1 MTELD
6 LWGPR
11 VAWPNHFDSGEVIVV
26 PPFAFAKSRTHCIAI
41 ELDSKTVTGS
51 VELDDL
57 DPVLSFAADCH
68 SGSGGGGGVVFL
80 TAHRSSLIRVY
91 HGAALEQAL
100 VFKSNHNG
108 PVISMHCS
116 VTERRLLTVGVAKDV
131 CLKVWDIEAN
141 TCLKSIRPLAA
152 RPTALA
158 LAKGGGLVCLG
169 NVEGRVQVYEAA
181 SEYKITTLTKHVS
194 PVAALKAHGDLLVS
208 AGRDEIVVLWD
219 LKALAALKVIPT
231 FESVES
237 IVFSA
242 ADGSS
247 FLTGG
252 SKGKLRL
259 WNSESGKELD
269 SARFAEWSLDGVNIG
284 SLAMDKSD
292 NVHFVQDDLLLSR
305 PGKSIMS
312 LNRNEINDMALV
324 KEKFLVVAGNS
335 SILKVY
341 QLPQRSEDEES
352 EAVLGRPEL
361 SAFQTDHEDA
371 IVHLSSWIGGDTGKF
386 ISVGKENHIN
396 VWRLK
401 GRDNLKLLHTC
412 AGHSAK
418 ITAVKMVG
426 SVVSSSDEHGIL
438 KVWLVP
444 DKKSKEGDNKKLSAL
459 KTVIAHQKEV
469 CCLDACAD
477 KQLLVSGSLDKSA
490 KVFNLQ
496 TLDQVAVLSG
506 HRRGVSA
513 VKISA
518 FERIMATGCQ
528 DSTIKLWE
536 LNGFTCFKTLE
547 GQQSHVL
554 SLSFS
559 ALNMLHSTGN
569 DGVHYVWNIHA
580 SAPKVG
586 AFEGH
591 DGQIWSALSRGPKEI
606 ITAGTDGKIVFW
618 TSNADAIA
626 ARKEEETRLKV
637 QNDQTLQNCILKGK
651 TEKALKLALKMS
663 RPKVAHNLLIAAHE
677 AGNLGQLLDSV
688 DVKLAPKL
696 LDYVLQ
702 WNANSRFYVVA
713 QFVQRHYLSKNLD
726 LQAFGC
732 TREKALKLMAYNEK
746 HAARLAKLNSRF
758 AIVDL
763 LLRD

>member
-1 MTELD
+1 MTDLD

-11 VAWPNHFDSGEVIVV
+11 VAWPNHFDAGEILVV

-57 DPVLSFAADCH
+57 DPVLSLAADCH
-68 SGSGGGGGVVFL
+68 SEGGGDGGGVVFL

-91 HGAALEQAL
+91 HGAALEQVL

-116 VTERRLLTVGVAKDV
+116 VTERRLLTVGVAKDI

-141 TCLKSIRPLAA
+141 TCLKSVRPLAA
-152 RPTALA
+152 RPTAMA
-158 LAKGGGLVCLG
+158 LAKEGGLVCLG
-169 NVEGRVQVYEAA
+169 NVEGQIQVYEAA
-181 SEYKITTLTKHVS
+181 ADYKAAVLTKHVS
-194 PVAALKAHGDLLVS
+194 PVATLRALGDLLVS
-208 AGRDEIVVLWD
+208 AGRDEILVLWD
-219 LKALAALKVIPT
+219 LKGLAALKVIPT
-231 FESVES
+231 FESVECV
-237 IVFSA
+237 VFFA
-242 ADGSS
+242 ADGSRS

-259 WNSESGKELD
+259 WDSKSGKELD
-269 SARFAEWSLDGVNIG
+269 SSRFAEWSLDGAAID
-284 SLAMDKSD
+284 SLEVDKD
-292 NVHFVQDDLLLSR
+292 GGVHFVQEDVLFSR
-305 PGKSIMS
+305 PGNSVMS
-312 LNRNEINDMALV
+312 LNRNEINDIALV
-324 KEKFLVVAGNS
+324 RETFLVVAGNS

-341 QLPQRSEDEES
+341 HAPLALKTDAEGSAAS
-352 EAVLGRPEL
+352 GRQEL

-371 IVHLSSWIGGDTGKF
+371 IVHLSSWGDTNKF
-386 ISVGKENHIN
+386 ISAGKENRIN

-401 GRDNLKLLHTC
+401 GGSDLKLLHTC

-418 ITAVKMVG
+418 ITAIKMVG

-444 DKKSKEGDNKKLSAL
+444 EKRTAKEDTKLAAL

-477 KQLLVSGSLDKSA
+477 KQLLASGSLDKTA
-490 KVFNLQ
+490 KIYNLQ
-496 TLDQVAVLSG
+496 TLEQVGVVSG

-513 VKISA
+513 IRISPH
-518 FERIMATGCQ
+518 ERIMATGCQ

-554 SLSFS
+554 SLTFS
-559 ALNMLHSTGN
+559 ALNVLHSTGN

-591 DGQIWSALSRGPKEI
+591 DGQIWSALSRGPDEV

-618 TSNADAIA
+618 RNNADAIA
-626 ARKEEETRLKV
+626 ARREEENRLKV
-637 QNDQTLQNCILKGK
+637 QDDQTLQNCILKGK
-651 TEKALKLALKMS
+651 TRKALKLALKMD

-677 AGNLGQLLDSV
+677 AGNLTELLDAV
-688 DVKLAPKL
+688 EEKLAPKL
-696 LDYVLQ
+696 MDYVLQ
-702 WNANSRFYVVA
+702 WNANSRYYVVA
-713 QFVQRHYLSKNLD
+713 QFVQRHYLSKRLD
-726 LQAFGC
+726 VQAFGC
-732 TREKALKLMAYNEK
+732 SMDKALKLMAYNEK

-763 LLRD
+763 LLQD

>member
-1 MTELD
+1 
-6 LWGPR
+6 
-11 VAWPNHFDSGEVIVV
+11 
-26 PPFAFAKSRTHCIAI
+26 
-41 ELDSKTVTGS
+41 
-51 VELDDL
+51 
-57 DPVLSFAADCH
+57 
-68 SGSGGGGGVVFL
+68 
-80 TAHRSSLIRVY
+80 
-91 HGAALEQAL
+91 
-100 VFKSNHNG
+100 
-108 PVISMHCS
+108 
-116 VTERRLLTVGVAKDV
+116 
-131 CLKVWDIEAN
+131 
-141 TCLKSIRPLAA
+141 
-152 RPTALA
+152 
-158 LAKGGGLVCLG
+158 
-169 NVEGRVQVYEAA
+169 
-181 SEYKITTLTKHVS
+181 
-194 PVAALKAHGDLLVS
+194 
-208 AGRDEIVVLWD
+208 
-219 LKALAALKVIPT
+219 
-231 FESVES
+231 
-237 IVFSA
+237 
-242 ADGSS
+242 
-247 FLTGG
+247 
-252 SKGKLRL
+252 
-259 WNSESGKELD
+259 
-269 SARFAEWSLDGVNIG
+269 
-284 SLAMDKSD
+284 
-292 NVHFVQDDLLLSR
+292 
-305 PGKSIMS
+305 MS

-324 KEKFLVVAGNS
+324 RERFLVVAGNS
-335 SILKVY
+335 TILKVY
-341 QLPQRSEDEES
+341 QLPPSSEDDDS
-352 EAVLGRPEL
+352 AAALDRQEL

-371 IVHLSSWIGGDTGKF
+371 IVHLSSWIGGDSNKF
-386 ISVGKENHIN
+386 ISVGKENRIN

-401 GRDNLKLLHTC
+401 SRDNLKLLHSC

-418 ITAVKMVG
+418 ITAVKLVG

-444 DKKSKEGDNKKLSAL
+444 EKKSKEGENTRLSAL

-496 TLDQVAVLSG
+496 TLEQVAVVSG

-513 VKISA
+513 VKISP

-554 SLSFS
+554 SLTFS

-591 DGQIWSALSRGPKEI
+591 DGQIWSALSRGPREVV
-606 ITAGTDGKIVFW
+606 TAATDGKIVFW
-618 TSNADAIA
+618 TNNADAIA
-626 ARKEEETRLKV
+626 ARKEEEARLRV
-637 QNDQTLQNCILKGK
+637 QNDQALQNCILKGK
-651 TEKALKLALKMS
+651 TEKALKLALRMD
-663 RPKVAHNLLIAAHE
+663 RPKVAHGLLVAAHE
-677 AGNLGQLLDSV
+677 AGNLGELLDSV

-702 WNANSRFYVVA
+702 WNANSRFFVVA

-726 LQAFGC
+726 INALGC
-732 TREKALKLMAYNEK
+732 SRDKALKLMAYNEK

-763 LLRD
+763 LLSDQRQ